1 MVGALTL
8 TARVRQE
15 RPAEAREAA
24 RRTEQALDERSHPW
38 ETGLWRLF
46 HSELL
51 VAGAR
56 GDLDGAER
64 LHRRAPW
71 SATAPRTAPSTR
83 PTTSPMLGSLAAAR
97 GESELARVR
106 LERALDAARRSG
118 RRHAGLLPLR
128 GLLALG
134 GSSQAPELR
143 ALLERTEA
151 EASPPR
157 ATDCPFHLAV
167 PPGSPLLP
175 ASPHPSST
183 STGTPSRAR

>member
-1 MVGALTL
+1 M
-8 TARVRQE
+8 E
-15 RPAEAREAA
+15 RYRAEDRPEYEAHHLA
-24 RRTEQALDERSHPW
+24 
-38 ETGLWRLF
+38 
-46 HSELL
+46 
-51 VAGAR
+51 
-56 GDLDGAER
+56 
-64 LHRRAPW
+64 
-71 SATAPRTAPSTR
+71 
-83 PTTSPMLGSLAAAR
+83 MLGSLAAAR

-118 RRHAGLLPLR
+118 RRHAELLPLR